1 MEALIAAAIGPGH
14 VLPGA
19 AVPALLAATGLAD
32 VPALMWALLPAAQA
46 LARPPVSQFRVGA
59 VGRAAGSGDL
69 ILGANV
75 EFPGVA
81 VAETIHAEQFLFSR
95 AHALG
100 ARLETIMVS
109 ARPCGH
115 CRQFMSEFAGAA
127 QLVVLDPEAGALS
140 LDALLPFRFG
150 PTDLGMPGADPA
162 ARQDLT
168 LIGEAPHDPALLAAL
183 LAAGARAH
191 TPYSGAPS
199 AIALRLRDG
208 TILTGAAIENA
219 AYNPSLPPLQAALI
233 ALVAQGRAYA
243 EIETALL
250 GQVPGASFD
259 FTASSAKLLDIIA
272 PGALLETLP
281 WRAAQSS

>member
-1 MEALIAAAIGPGH
+1 MEALLTAAIGPGQ
-14 VLPGA
+14 VIPGA
-19 AVPALLAATGLAD
+19 EVAGLLSATGLPD
-32 VPALMWALLPAAQA
+32 MPALMRALLPAAQA
-46 LARPPVSQFRVGA
+46 LARPPISHFRVGA

-75 EFPGVA
+75 EFPGAA

-115 CRQFMSEFAGAA
+115 CRQFMSEFAGADR
-127 QLVVLDPEAGALS
+127 LTILDPDAGALS

-162 ARQDLT
+162 ARQNLT
-168 LIGEAPHDPALLAAL
+168 LADEASHDPALLAAL
-183 LAAGARAH
+183 LAAGACAH

-199 AIALRLRDG
+199 AIALRLA
-208 TILTGAAIENA
+208 TGEIVTGSTIENA
-219 AYNPSLPPLQAALI
+219 AYNPGLPPLQAALVT
-233 ALVAQGRAYA
+233 LVALGRNYS
-243 EIETALL
+243 EITAALL
-250 GQVPGASFD
+250 GRMPGAAFD

-272 PGALLETLP
+272 PDASLETLS
-281 WRAAQSS
+281 WRPAQSS